1 MLLLIVDVSKHGVA
15 KSRQEST
22 VKDIATDPVVNCQF
36 MSSTSIFQFKIA
48 NIDFP
53 ALLGC
58 QKLLVKNKNVG
69 GGIVT

>member
-1 MLLLIVDVSKHGVA
+1 MLLSIVDVSKHGVA

-22 VKDIATDPVVNCQF
+22 MKDNATDAVVNCQF

-53 ALLGC
+53 TLLGC
-58 QKLLVKNKNVG
+58 QKVLVRTKKSEVG
-69 GGIVT
+69 L